1 MAFARIGRWLGRH
14 HPDTLPTRLHRRRIY
29 VLPTPSGLAFVAALL
44 VLLIGSINYGL
55 NLGHALVFLLAG
67 LGVVSTVQACRNLSA
82 LVVTQIHAEPV
93 FAGAPLI
100 VQLTLENPQPRAR
113 TAVRV
118 ELAGQATPLD
128 IAPAD
133 RAIASLPQ
141 PTRQRGQ
148 LPVGP
153 ITISTTW
160 PLGLVRAW
168 SVVRT
173 ESSSLV
179 YPAPEADPPPLPHG
193 HPSDGGRPQGVGDE
207 DFSGLRPHRRNDSP
221 RHIAWKAVAA
231 GRPMLTK
238 EFTGYQTESTVLDW
252 TTLPDAL
259 NPDARAARLAAWA
272 LEAHTRGL
280 KYALC
285 TPAERL
291 PAGRGAAHLA
301 ACLARLAV
309 A

>member
-1 MAFARIGRWLGRH
+1 MAFARIGRLLGRH
-14 HPDTLPTRLHRRRIY
+14 HDDTLPTRLHRRRIY
-29 VLPTPSGLAFVAALL
+29 VLPTPSGLAFVAALV

-55 NLGHALVFLLAG
+55 NLGHALVFLLTG
-67 LGVVSTVQACRNLSA
+67 LGVISTIQACRNLSA
-82 LVVTQIHAEPV
+82 LILTHIHAEPV
-93 FAGAPLI
+93 FAGAPLT
-100 VQLTLENPQPRAR
+100 VQLTFENPQPRVR
-113 TAVRV
+113 TALRV
-118 ELAGQATPLD
+118 ELAGQATHID
-128 IAPAD
+128 IAPSD
-133 RAIASLPQ
+133 HTIASLPQ
-141 PTRQRGQ
+141 PTRQRGR

-193 HPSDGGRPQGVGDE
+193 HPSGGGRAQGVGDE
-207 DFSGLRPHRRNDSP
+207 DFAGLRPHRHNDSP

-238 EFTGYQTESTVLDW
+238 EFAGHQAASIVLDW
-252 TTLPDAL
+252 ATLPAAL
-259 NPDARAARLAAWA
+259 NPDTRAARLAAWA
-272 LEAHTRGL
+272 LEAQQRGL
-280 KYALC
+280 NYALFV
-285 TPAERL
+285 PADKL
-291 PAGRGAAHLA
+291 PAGRGAGHLA
-301 ACLARLAV
+301 ASLARLAV